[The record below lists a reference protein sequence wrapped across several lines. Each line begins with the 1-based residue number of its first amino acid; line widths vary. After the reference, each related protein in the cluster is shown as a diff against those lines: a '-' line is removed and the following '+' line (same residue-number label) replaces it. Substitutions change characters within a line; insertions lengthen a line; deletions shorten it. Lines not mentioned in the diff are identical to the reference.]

1 MLRFLPNTLCLSRT
15 IAIVAIL
22 TWFCQSNTWAQG
34 LALSS
39 APENPSKPAQ
49 KNKQASEVTPP
60 PETEQTP
67 SPPAEAASNSAP
79 EDPKEPVSTPPALE
93 SSTSSVTPNQ
103 IMPVELGPEALHQEM
118 NLLKDLLKSEGDGV
132 AENESLIVGESL
144 KAPSRYH
151 QYLLKAADISE
162 ELLSVREEL
171 LTDGGTMSLQ
181 QLGALAQDFSRQY
194 DSFRSQLT
202 PAEQKFQSAM
212 LIETA
217 VRSLNEAIDYWR
229 TSNHFRRWGH
239 GSYTDKID
247 DTQILQL
254 KLQTANTAIGNLSGI
269 VKTRQLFSRSF
280 DIDSN

>member
-1 MLRFLPNTLCLSRT
+1 
-15 IAIVAIL
+15 
-22 TWFCQSNTWAQG
+22 
-34 LALSS
+34 
-39 APENPSKPAQ
+39 
-49 KNKQASEVTPP
+49 
-60 PETEQTP
+60 
-67 SPPAEAASNSAP
+67 
-79 EDPKEPVSTPPALE
+79 
-93 SSTSSVTPNQ
+93 
-103 IMPVELGPEALHQEM
+103 MPVELGPEALHQEM

-171 LTDGGTMSLQ
+171 LTDGGMMSLQ

>member
-1 MLRFLPNTLCLSRT
+1 
-15 IAIVAIL
+15 
-22 TWFCQSNTWAQG
+22 
-34 LALSS
+34 
-39 APENPSKPAQ
+39 
-49 KNKQASEVTPP
+49 
-60 PETEQTP
+60 
-67 SPPAEAASNSAP
+67 
-79 EDPKEPVSTPPALE
+79 
-93 SSTSSVTPNQ
+93 
-103 IMPVELGPEALHQEM
+103 MPVELGPEALHQEM
-118 NLLKDLLKSEGDGV
+118 NLLKNLLKSEGDGA
-132 AENESLIVGESL
+132 AENETLIIGEAL

-194 DSFRSQLT
+194 DSFRNQLT
-202 PAEQKFQSAM
+202 PSEQKFQSAM

-217 VRSLNEAIDYWR
+217 VKSLNEAIDYWR

-239 GSYTDKID
+239 GNYTDKID

-269 VKTRQLFSRSF
+269 VKTRQIFSRSF
-280 DIDSN
+280 DTDSN

>member
-1 MLRFLPNTLCLSRT
+1 MLRFLPNTLYRLSRT
-15 IAIVAIL
+15 ITIVGIL
-22 TWFCQSNTWAQG
+22 TCICQSDTWAQG
-34 LALSS
+34 LALSP
-39 APENPSKPAQ
+39 APTSSKAER
-49 KNKQASEVTPP
+49 KAAEKP
-60 PETEQTP
+60 PESSTSSEESP
-67 SPPAEAASNSAP
+67 SPPAETASNSAP
-79 EDPKEPVSTPPALE
+79 PDPTERASTPPALE
-93 SSTSSVTPNQ
+93 PSTSTVTPNQ

-118 NLLKDLLKSEGDGV
+118 NLLKNLLKSEGDGA
-132 AENESLIVGESL
+132 AENETLIIGEAL

-194 DSFRSQLT
+194 DSFRNQLT
-202 PAEQKFQSAM
+202 PSEQKFQSAM

-217 VRSLNEAIDYWR
+217 VKSLNEAIDYWR

-239 GSYTDKID
+239 GNYTDKID

-269 VKTRQLFSRSF
+269 VKTRQIFSRSF
-280 DIDSN
+280 DTDSN